1 MNKEPARKN
10 SPRYSPLEMMA
21 ICGARA
27 IKDGEMVFA
36 GTGLPMLSA
45 ALAQKTHAPR
55 AKAAYEG
62 GFIDPRNV
70 DLAFSVADSR
80 LHYRAAAAIGLI
92 ETLGVLLQGGRIDV
106 GFVGAAQIDEYGNIN
121 TTLIGD
127 FERPTVRLPG
137 SGGGNDIVSCAKR
150 VVVIM
155 THDKRKFVKKLD
167 YFTSPGFIDGPGARE
182 REGLKGGGPA
192 VVITDLCQM
201 DFDEKTKRIRL
212 KSVHPGATV
221 QQVLD
226 NVSFD
231 LMVPEQVP
239 TTSPPTEE
247 ELAVLR
253 SLDPQGIYLGKA
265 E

>member
-1 MNKEPARKN
+1 MGCQSVGGG
-10 SPRYSPLEMMA
+10 SPGYSPLEMMA
-21 ICGARA
+21 VCGARA

-36 GTGLPMLSA
+36 GTGLPLLSA
-45 ALAQKTHAPR
+45 ALAQRTHAPR
-55 AKAAYEG
+55 ARAAYEG

-70 DLAFSVADSR
+70 DLTMSVADSR
-80 LHYRAAAAIGLI
+80 LHYKAAAAIGLI

-155 THDKRKFVKKLD
+155 THDRRKFTKKLD

-182 REGLKGGGPA
+182 REGLRGGGPA

-231 LMVPEQVP
+231 LVVPEDVL
-239 TTSPPTEE
+239 TTPPPTEE

-253 SLDPQGIYLGKA
+253 SLDPHRIYLG
-265 E
+265 

>member
-1 MNKEPARKN
+1 MTEKSAEKKPL
-10 SPRYSPLEMMA
+10 SYSPLEMMA
-21 ICGARA
+21 ICAARA

-55 AKAAYEG
+55 AKVSYEG

-70 DLAFSVADSR
+70 DLALSVADSR

-106 GFVGAAQIDEYGNIN
+106 GFVGAAQMDEYGNIN

-127 FERPTVRLPG
+127 FERPKVRLPG

-150 VVVIM
+150 IVVILM
-155 THDKRKFVKKLD
+155 HEKKKFVKKLD

-201 DFDEKTKRIRL
+201 DFDEKSKRIRL
-212 KSVHPGATV
+212 KSVHPGVTV
-221 QQVLD
+221 EHVRE

-231 LMVPEQVP
+231 LMVPDHVP
-239 TTSPPTEE
+239 TTSTPTEK
-247 ELAVLR
+247 ELALLR
-253 SLDPQGIYLGKA
+253 SLDPQRIYLGKA

>member
-1 MNKEPARKN
+1 MNKESARKN
-10 SPRYSPLEMMA
+10 SLGYSPLEMMA

-80 LHYRAAAAIGLI
+80 LHYQAAAAIGLI

-155 THDKRKFVKKLD
+155 TQDKRKFVKKLD
-167 YFTSPGFIDGPGARE
+167 YLTSPGFIDGPGARE

-201 DFDEKTKRIRL
+201 DFDEKTKRVRL
-212 KSVHPGATV
+212 KSVHPGVTV
-221 QQVLD
+221 EQVSD
-226 NVSFD
+226 NVGFD
-231 LMVPEQVP
+231 LIVPGDVP
-239 TTSPPTEE
+239 VTPPPTEG

-253 SLDPQGIYLGKA
+253 SLDPKGMYLGKA
-265 E
+265 R